1 MRHAILMLAAV
12 IALTA
17 MLVACAG
24 SPRPRPIVPE
34 AGRAAVPPPMALPVP
49 PERLDLMPYPAS
61 VRIDPAIIRFRA
73 FAVKVADSPS
83 SARVD
88 FALAELKRQV
98 SSLCGPDAGR
108 AAPILLAIHFR
119 KTIALSVGEDES
131 YTLLTRPGEVTIDA
145 ATDVG
150 VLRGVAT
157 LSQLLSPDRPGTA
170 MVPEVSIHDQPRFT
184 WRGLLL
190 DCARHFMPVDTIKRT
205 LLGMAAVK
213 LNVFHW
219 HLTDDQ
225 GFRIESTTFPELA
238 AKGSDGEYYT
248 HADVREVVHY
258 ADLLGIRVVPE
269 FDMPAHVSAALA
281 AYPSLAAGPGPF
293 AVRKSFGVFNAAF
306 DPTRDS
312 TYRALAR
319 FFAEMV
325 TLFPDRYIHIGGD
338 ENTDRA
344 WSGDPSILAY
354 MREHHMVGFGDLAR
368 YFTSR
373 VEAILRP
380 LGRRAVVWEE
390 SWNGDLVPG
399 EVVQV
404 WAEPSLIGKAIE
416 VGQPVLRSQR
426 YYLDLMFPASYH
438 YAVDPAAG
446 TGRDE
451 AVLGGEAAM
460 WSELVSPQTLDSRLW
475 PRLAAI
481 AERFWSPA
489 TEKSIRGMYER
500 LPAVSRYLASIGM
513 RQFADERRILMNLS
527 GGPVSPAL
535 QRLADVL
542 EPLKGYGRISSM
554 HYTTATPLDRTVD
567 AIPPESAVARDF
579 SQLVDLLIGGFA
591 DGLHR
596 NAVRSEIPA
605 AWRYPASFAA
615 ASDSRSRLF
624 SLLRSDL
631 ELWRSNDRMLQP
643 LLEARSGLRELSGVS
658 RDLSLIAHVGLSALN
673 RLEEFPEGSV
683 PSEDFRWLTRQLT
696 MLRRV
701 PAWNSAQVTLAI
713 LDPVRRLVYA
723 ACGRVAPR

>member
-1 MRHAILMLAAV
+1 MRHTILKLAAAL
-12 IALTA
+12 ALTS

-24 SPRPRPIVPE
+24 GPSPRPTVPE
-34 AGRAAVPPPMALPVP
+34 VERPPVQPRSVLPAVPN
-49 PERLDLMPYPAS
+49 RLDLMPYPAS
-61 VRIDPAIIRFRA
+61 VRIDPVIIRFRTFDA
-73 FAVKVADSPS
+73 RVTDSPA

-88 FALAELKRQV
+88 FALAELKSQLR
-98 SSLCGPDAGR
+98 SLCGPHSDR
-108 AAPILLAIHFR
+108 AAPLDLSIHFR
-119 KTIALSVGEDES
+119 KTIELSVNEEES
-131 YTLLTRPGEVTIDA
+131 YSLETRPGHVTIEA

-150 VLRGVAT
+150 ILRGIAT
-157 LSQLLSPDRPGTA
+157 LSQLLSPDRPGLA

-213 LNVFHW
+213 LNVLHW

-225 GFRIESTTFPELA
+225 GFRIESTTFPELT
-238 AKGSDGEYYT
+238 AKGSNGEYYT
-248 HADVREVVHY
+248 HADVREIVHY
-258 ADLLGIRVVPE
+258 ANLLGIRVVPE

-281 AYPSLAAGPGPF
+281 AYPSLAAGSGPF
-293 AVRKSFGVFNAAF
+293 AVRKSFGVFSAVF

-312 TYRALAR
+312 TYSALSR

-325 TLFPDRYIHIGGD
+325 KLFPDRYIHIGGD

-344 WSGDPSILAY
+344 WANDPAILSY
-354 MREHHMVGFGDLAR
+354 MKAHHMAGFSDLAR

-373 VEAILRP
+373 VESILEP
-380 LGRRAVVWEE
+380 LGRQAVVWEE
-390 SWNGDLVPG
+390 SWNGDLVAG
-399 EVVQV
+399 QVVQV
-404 WAEPSLIGKAIE
+404 WAEPSLLNRAIE

-446 TGRDE
+446 TGRDD

-460 WSELVSPQTLDSRLW
+460 WTELVSPQNLDSRLW

-489 TEKSIRGMYER
+489 SLKSIRGMYER
-500 LPAVSRYLASIGM
+500 LPAVNRYLASIGM
-513 RQFADERRILMNLS
+513 RQFADEHRILMNLS

-535 QRLADVL
+535 QTLADVL

-567 AIPPESAVARDF
+567 GIPPESVAARDF
-579 SQLVDLLIGGFA
+579 SQLVDLVIEEFA
-591 DGLHR
+591 AGLHA
-596 NAVRSEIPA
+596 NSVSAGLPA
-605 AWRYPASFAA
+605 ALRYPASFTAA
-615 ASDSRSRLF
+615 TDKRAQLF
-624 SLLRSDL
+624 SQLRSDL
-631 ELWRSNDRMLQP
+631 ELWRSNDRVLAP
-643 LLEARSGLRELSGVS
+643 LLEARPGLRELSGVS
-658 RDLSLIAHVGLSALN
+658 RDLSLIAHVGLSALS
-673 RLEEFPEGSV
+673 RLESFPEGVV
-683 PSEDFRWLTRQLT
+683 PSDDFRWLTRQLT

-701 PAWNSAQVTLAI
+701 PAWNSAQVTVAI

-723 ACGRVAPR
+723 ACGRTEPR